1 MSITRRDAHGVVL
14 RYPAGDAPLKA
25 VTELDIGLAT
35 PDPDIDELIL
45 AKADEIK
52 ARRNGDDGDRFAD
65 MRAAILAD
73 LRAGA
78 EEIDNA
84 RAPDMVVHGRLPRAG
99 ANLAG
104 AGNVGKTTLVLNEYV
119 HITGGGK
126 LYGDDVLQKGVCI
139 LVTAE
144 DGAAYPRYLLK
155 RVLEDGLRSGRL
167 PETVAQNAKTAIK
180 IIGWSRSKYGPIA
193 IADRDGNVFRAPG
206 FDLMLELFAPLQPA
220 AVTLDPLVLFSP
232 GERFG
237 NDSDAFVASML
248 HEAALELGCFFQV
261 LDHVSQNVARTG
273 MVDQHAARGG
283 TAKTDNARLAR
294 QLVRFKPADSDT
306 AGKPLNIT
314 DGEIATGRVLQLHW
328 TKFNYAPLPPFAWL
342 RRTGYWIEHLRSAST
357 EQQEETAR
365 RENKQRDAED
375 ESAVISK
382 LQKLNGARLSKK
394 ALEDSGVIRAD
405 GVRLARGRLRGAVER
420 LISTNRITLAARPK
434 DEIRGADKH
443 YLQVQASS

>member
-1 MSITRRDAHGVVL
+1 MTVTRRDHYGVL
-14 RYPAGDAPLKA
+14 LSYAAGDAPLKPM
-25 VTELDIGLAT
+25 TDLDRGLAEQ
-35 PDPDIDELIL
+35 DPDFDSMIIE
-45 AKADEIK
+45 KAREIE
-52 ARRNGDDGDRFAD
+52 ARRNGGDPHAD
-65 MRAAILAD
+65 MRSAISKDLA
-73 LRAGA
+73 AGA
-78 EEIDNA
+78 DAIDDA
-84 RAPDMVVHGRLPRAG
+84 RAPDMVVHARVPRAG
-99 ANLAG
+99 GNLAG

-126 LYGDDVLQKGVCI
+126 LYGDDVIQKGVCI

-155 RVLEDGLRSGRL
+155 RVLEDGVRCGRL
-167 PETVAQNAKTAIK
+167 PETVAQNAKTAVK
-180 IIGWSRSKYGPIA
+180 IVSWSRSKYGPIA

-206 FDLMLELFAPLQPA
+206 FDVMIELFGPLQPS

-261 LDHVSQNVARTG
+261 LDHVSQSVARTG
-273 MVDQHAARGG
+273 IVDQHAARGG

-294 QLVRFKPADSDT
+294 QLVRFKPDSELS
-306 AGKPLNIT
+306 GGRPLNIS
-314 DGEIATGRVLQLHW
+314 DEEIASGRILQLHW

-342 RRTGYWIEHLRSAST
+342 RRTGYWIEHLKSASI

-365 RENKQRDAED
+365 RENELRDAED
-375 ESAVISK
+375 ESAVIEK

-394 ALEDSGVIRAD
+394 ALEDSGVIRPD
-405 GVRLARGRLRGAVER
+405 GVRLARGRLRGALER
-420 LISTNRITLAARPK
+420 LISANKITLAQRPK

-443 YLQVQASS
+443 YLQVHAPL